1 MDVAKRAALS
11 SFYREEFLRHIACLE
26 DSGILDETNREVAD
40 RACRAFFGRL
50 DELCGLEHF
59 PELAETVLQSFD
71 ALSRL
76 SDLDPRQSH

>member
-11 SFYREEFLRHIACLE
+11 NFYREEFLRHIECLQVA
-26 DSGILDETNREVAD
+26 GILDESNREVAD
-40 RACRAFFGRL
+40 RACHAFCCRL
-50 DELCGLEHF
+50 EELCGLEHF

-76 SDLDPRQSH
+76 SDLDPRQRH

>member
-11 SFYREEFLRHIACLE
+11 SFYREEFLRHIEYLQA
-26 DSGILDETNREVAD
+26 SGILDESNREVAD
-40 RACRAFFGRL
+40 RACRAFCGHL
-50 DELCGLEHF
+50 DELCCLEHF
-59 PELAETVLQSFD
+59 PELAATVLRRFN